1 MTEAAK
7 KARADY
13 MREWRRRNPDKIRKQ
28 RERYWTRRAEKME
41 EAARAGMKAGALQE
55 GRA

>member
-41 EAARAGMKAGALQE
+41 AAARAGMKAGALQD